1 VAGRSGET
9 AQTLIFIGLIFQL
22 VSFLILLGVGFFL
35 LVIPILGGIV
45 LFLAFISLI
54 WLLLVYMFSYAPAI
68 NRDFEDA
75 RTPTL
80 VFGILTLIC
89 GGIIS
94 GILYIVAY
102 VKLGDALDE
111 EQARAA
117 APRPAATALPYA
129 APARFAYSPGT
140 PVPPSAAVTPPTSTP
155 IPPSSYYCSNCGRPT
170 PPHATYCRNCGAQLA

>member
-9 AQTLIFIGLIFQL
+9 AGTLILIGLIFQI

-35 LVIPILGGIV
+35 LIIPILGGIV
-45 LFLAFISLI
+45 LFLAFVSLI
-54 WLLLVYMFSYAPAI
+54 WLLLVYIFSYVPAR

-80 VFGILTLIC
+80 VFGILTLIS

-111 EQARAA
+111 APAPTA
-117 APRPAATALPYA
+117 APRATATRLPYA
-129 APARFAYSPGT
+129 PPAPSVPSSGDPAPVSPGIAR
-140 PVPPSAAVTPPTSTP
+140 PPSPP
-155 IPPSSYYCSNCGRPT
+155 IPPSSLYCSNCGRPT

>member
-9 AQTLIFIGLIFQL
+9 AQTLILIGLIFQ
-22 VSFLILLGVGFFL
+22 VISFLILLGVGFFL
-35 LVIPILGGIV
+35 LFIPILGGIV

-54 WLLLVYMFSYAPAI
+54 WLLLVYIFSYVPAR

-80 VFGILTLIC
+80 VFGILTLIS

-102 VKLGDALDE
+102 ATLGDALDE
-111 EQARAA
+111 VPAPTA
-117 APRPAATALPYA
+117 APRPVAARLPYA
-129 APARFAYSPGT
+129 PPVGFAYSPGT
-140 PVPPSAAVTPPTSTP
+140 PVPASPEISRPPTPP
-155 IPPSSYYCSNCGRPT
+155 IPPSSLYCSNCGRPT